1 MTIEGYFDGTAVR
14 TLEPVDLK
22 PNQKVFTSV
31 LDNDLFDS
39 KKQSIQEKQGS
50 INSVYGMLFSE
61 ESKAVE
67 DSIHTGIKNLK
78 YEATVGEAEDAGE
91 REVPSLIFLHLNLPR
106 FAGNCNQRDSGI
118 CLQRSIICDVATY
131 RKS

>member
-1 MTIEGYFDGTAVR
+1 MTIEGYFDRTSVR
-14 TLEPVDLK
+14 TIEPVDLK

-31 LDNDLFDS
+31 LDNDLSDS

-50 INSVYGMLFSE
+50 INSVYGMFFSE

-78 YEATVGEAEDAGE
+78 YEATVGEAEDAGT
-91 REVPSLIFLHLNLPR
+91 R
-106 FAGNCNQRDSGI
+106 
-118 CLQRSIICDVATY
+118 
-131 RKS
+131 